1 MEFVMFTKE
10 FDIKKLEEIEG
21 RIDWYKGIS
30 MKDNKIYILNY
41 I

>member
-21 RIDWYKGIS
+21 RIDQYKGIS
-30 MKDNKIYILNY
+30 QIDNKEYALKYI
-41 I
+41 